1 MIDKKR
7 ILAIEKLLDYSAR
20 VEADI
25 SEHDTGWFYQWSAAA
40 EKLRNMDHDV
50 EDAANAALI
59 AAAPDLLAMLRRFEH
74 SILSL
79 DEIPPTFCALDME
92 QARKALAKADGT
104 TPTFYIVAWN
114 RRVNGISTDFY
125 SRCDSLKNAKAFYSR
140 VIAFDNLVTASIAA
154 EIEGTDT

>member
-1 MIDKKR
+1 MSTHTLAPWIATKDGDDV
-7 ILAIEKLLDYSAR
+7 ILIKT
-20 VEADI
+20 DI
-25 SEHDTGWFYQWSAAA
+25 PRTVRDGHKEICAMPTGT
-40 EKLRNMDHDV
+40 D
-50 EDAANAALI
+50 EDAANMALI
-59 AAAPDLLAMLRRFEH
+59 TAAPDLLAMLRRFEH

-104 TPTFYIVAWN
+104 ASTFYIVAWN

-125 SRCDSLKNAKAFYSR
+125 NRCDSLKNAKAFYSR